1 MKSRSN
7 LLPHL
12 PFRKPPNNVV
22 DDPTPDNQ
30 AVYVPSVTPGF
41 AKAVFKN
48 AWQRNLPTG
57 VRGEDLNF
65 LDPTNQL
72 FRISHV
78 MSSAGQALTQ
88 KQDCIITTRNR
99 KTTKLICD
107 SGGFQ
112 IASSRLIIKDDADR
126 LKILRWIEKH
136 GDLGMTLDVPTGP
149 VLTDPDY
156 RFRTTRDCLHETLDN
171 LEFFRKHRK
180 DGQVKLLNVLQG
192 NTLSETD
199 AWYDA
204 VKAYD
209 FEGWAFAGKL
219 RHNMFAL
226 CRRIIKMSHESQ
238 IQDKA
243 WIHVLGTNE
252 LDVAVLLTALQ
263 RAINEHVNDKLR
275 ISFDTSSAFRNL
287 NWNQM
292 FTIPTM
298 NIKGMTM
305 PTRDAPDGPQFVG
318 STLSW
323 LWPSPL
329 GDRMVLGDFCVPR
342 PPKSTMFR
350 DTQSN
355 HYLAHHNLAALCSG
369 IALANRVFDCEII
382 NGSHTIASA
391 VGEAV
396 EAIGTVIASGQMS
409 TLEQHRRCFAG
420 VRHSPKGT
428 SNNCRGRQSRTSLG

>member
-12 PFRKPPNNVV
+12 HYPKATNTVL
-22 DDPTPDNQ
+22 DDPTPNDQ
-30 AVYVPSVTPGF
+30 AVYIPSVTPGF
-41 AKAVFKN
+41 AKDVFKN
-48 AWQRNLPTG
+48 DWKRELPNG
-57 VRGEDLNF
+57 VSGEHLNF
-65 LDPTNQL
+65 LDPKNQL

-112 IASSRLIIKDDADR
+112 IASGRLTIAGDADR
-126 LKILRWIEKH
+126 LKILRWMEKH

-149 VLTDPDY
+149 ILSDPQY
-156 RFRTTRDCLHETLDN
+156 PFRTSQDCLRATLDH

-180 DGQVKLLNVLQG
+180 NENFQWLNVLQG

-199 AWYDA
+199 HWYDA
-204 VKAYD
+204 VKAYR

-219 RHNMFAL
+219 RHNMYAL
-226 CRRIIKMSHESQ
+226 CRRIIMMADKNQ
-238 IQDKA
+238 IQHKA

-252 LDVAVLLTALQ
+252 LDTAVLLTALQ
-263 RAINEHVNDKLR
+263 RAINKHHINKNLR

-287 NWNQM
+287 NWNQA
-292 FTIPTM
+292 FTIPTFSL
-298 NIKGMTM
+298 KSMTM
-305 PTRDAPDGPQFVG
+305 PTRDAPDGPEFVG
-318 STLSW
+318 SKQRW
-323 LWPSPL
+323 PWPSPL
-329 GDRMVLGDFCVPR
+329 GDRMMLGDFCVPK
-342 PPKSTMFR
+342 PPKSTRYR

-355 HYLAHHNLAALCSG
+355 HYLAHHNLAALCWG
-369 IALANRVFDCEII
+369 ISLANRVFDSETV
-382 NGSHTIASA
+382 NHQHTIARV

-396 EAIGTVIASGQMS
+396 EAIDEVIASGTMS
-409 TLEQHRRCFAG
+409 TLTKRRRSFVGLRHGAG
-420 VRHSPKGT
+420 SADEERAVV
-428 SNNCRGRQSRTSLG
+428 